1 MSEIIYLNASE
12 VSIFINKNKYKDSR
26 HLFLN
31 ILRNQYGHLYDEC
44 VNQNVKKEVVR
55 NINTMETINFSVDI
69 HKKDVLELSRL
80 KLENNISEYTSKY
93 EDIKNKIL
101 EDVIEI
107 DKIDNEGEKVYKNEK
122 GMDKLHKDMVDI
134 LEERITMS
142 AGTLSENIILNNIES
157 NMNTQIN
164 DRNNAIKYIYI
175 DLNDGYKLKIGGRV
189 DGVTNGVL
197 VEVKKR
203 KNKLFNYIPDY
214 EMIQVQVYLEMFNI
228 NNCIFVEEYSNN
240 TVRYDIGRNSNEW
253 ISIKSD
259 LIKYGNMFIDILKD
273 KEKMASFIHSC
284 I

>member
-1 MSEIIYLNASE
+1 
-12 VSIFINKNKYKDSR
+12 
-26 HLFLN
+26 
-31 ILRNQYGHLYDEC
+31 
-44 VNQNVKKEVVR
+44 
-55 NINTMETINFSVDI
+55 
-69 HKKDVLELSRL
+69 
-80 KLENNISEYTSKY
+80 
-93 EDIKNKIL
+93 
-101 EDVIEI
+101 
-107 DKIDNEGEKVYKNEK
+107 
-122 GMDKLHKDMVDI
+122 
-134 LEERITMS
+134 
-142 AGTLSENIILNNIES
+142 
-157 NMNTQIN
+157 MNTQIN

-189 DGVTNGVL
+189 EGVTNGVL